1 MLKIVVN
8 EEMVFCYKNC
18 SGDREK
24 LSKFKAEGREF
35 VKFLRLLKQFIQTE
49 KGQNTI
55 RIHMYWKKYWNS
67 ETCRK
72 SKQID
77 FA

>member
-1 MLKIVVN
+1 MNENLSRSSIKFFTSSAWKKKEMLKIVVN

-35 VKFLRLLKQFIQTE
+35 VKFLRLLKQFIQTL
-49 KGQNTI
+49 KGLNNF
-55 RIHMYWKKYWNS
+55 W
-67 ETCRK
+67 
-72 SKQID
+72 
-77 FA
+77 